1 MRFQIHRS
9 KIIYLVAAILLLIT
23 LGIGIAIVYSDYIY
37 TANKGFYSMNISS
50 ADPDFMQYA
59 LGGAPDDETYERM
72 KKETAKIAEDLDQ
85 WAEENHA
92 SLLLRSIIPFYPHLS
107 VALYS
112 DFAKDLKVEKIGD
125 EETGLYIEKQMY
137 EDPYMTQNGI
147 FLPDQASQKIE
158 YVYDREGLPKA
169 LQRRGYYFLA
179 IKQYQLPA
187 ASLYMS
193 QIFTDA
199 QEIEGL
205 LALLKEHQ
213 IGYSQV
219 KANEDKPFTRLK
231 SLVSPMDFYNMVLL
245 LTVAAAIGGFIF
257 LTFVRYR
264 NEENEKIRHLNGKP
278 LYRIGTE
285 VVLSGM
291 IVFIVSYLILYLLI
305 PKYCTY
311 MTKYD
316 VTKIRQWVGGVLLSV
331 TVISY
336 GLASGRLLYKLR
348 RR

>member
-1 MRFQIHRS
+1 MKLHIR
-9 KIIYLVAAILLLIT
+9 KATVIYIAAAILLLLT
-23 LGIGIAIVYSDYIY
+23 LGVGIAIVYSDYIY

-50 ADPDFMQYA
+50 VDPDFMQYA
-59 LGGAPDDETYERM
+59 LGGAPDEKTYERM
-72 KKETAKIAEDLDQ
+72 QKETAKIAEDLDE
-85 WAEENHA
+85 WAKENQA
-92 SLLLRSIIPFYPHLS
+92 SLFLRSIIPFYPHLS

-112 DFAKDLKVEKIGD
+112 DFAENLKTEKIGD
-125 EETGLYIEKQMY
+125 EETGLYVEKQMY

-158 YVYDREGLPKA
+158 YVYDREGLPRA

-179 IKQYQLPA
+179 LKQYKLPA

-199 QEIEGL
+199 KDIEGL
-205 LALLKEHQ
+205 LALLKEHK
-213 IGYSQV
+213 IGYSRVQ
-219 KANEDKPFTRLK
+219 ANEDKPLTRLK
-231 SLVSPMDFYNMVLL
+231 SLVSPLDFYNMVLL
-245 LTVAAAIGGFIF
+245 LTVSAAIGGFIF

-278 LYRIGTE
+278 LYRIFLE
-285 VVLSGM
+285 VILSGLA
-291 IVFIVSYLILYLLI
+291 VFVVSYGILYLAI

-311 MTKYD
+311 MTDYD
-316 VTKIRQWVGGVLLSV
+316 VTRIRQWVGGALLLV
-331 TVISY
+331 TLISY
-336 GLASGRLLYKLR
+336 GLASGRLVQKIR

>member
-9 KIIYLVAAILLLIT
+9 KIIYLVAAILLLLT
-23 LGIGIAIVYSDYIY
+23 LGVGIAIVYSDYFY
-37 TANKGFYSMNISS
+37 TANKGFYSMQISS
-50 ADPDFMQYA
+50 SDPDFMQYA
-59 LGGAPDDETYERM
+59 LGGAPDEETYERM
-72 KKETAKIAEDLDQ
+72 QEETAKIAEDLDE
-85 WAEENHA
+85 WAKENQA
-92 SLLLRSIIPFYPHLS
+92 SLFLRSIIPFYPHLS

-112 DFAKDLKVEKIGD
+112 DFAENLKAEKIGD
-125 EETGLYIEKQMY
+125 EETGLYVEKQMY

-158 YVYDREGLPKA
+158 YVYDREGLPRA

-179 IKQYQLPA
+179 IKQYKLPA

-193 QIFTDA
+193 QIFTDTKD
-199 QEIEGL
+199 IEGL

-213 IGYSQV
+213 IGYSRVQ
-219 KANEDKPFTRLK
+219 ANEDKPFTRLK
-231 SLVSPMDFYNMVLL
+231 SLVSPLDFYNMVLL
-245 LTVAAAIGGFIF
+245 LTVSAAIGGFIF

-278 LYRIGTE
+278 LYRIFLE
-285 VVLSGM
+285 VILSGLA
-291 IVFIVSYLILYLLI
+291 VFIVSYGILYLAI

-311 MTKYD
+311 MTDYD
-316 VTKIRQWVGGVLLSV
+316 VTRIRQWVGGVLLLV
-331 TVISY
+331 TLISY
-336 GLASGRLLYKLR
+336 GLASGRLVQKIR